1 MSHGFVN
8 YKGYIRKEAL
18 ESVGSGWSIL
28 INEVFD
34 VLETIKGT
42 VKIVQVKEKFGG
54 LRIYTDVLNKELDTV
69 IQKVGRES
77 FTICEECGNVGKLR
91 DGGWYRTLCDEHAG
105 GREPINPFEEDV

>member
-1 MSHGFVN
+1 MVYGSVN
-8 YKGYIRKEAL
+8 YKGYTREEAF
-18 ESVGSGWSIL
+18 ESVGNGWSTL

-77 FTICEECGNVGKLR
+77 FTICEECGNSGELR
-91 DGGWYRTLCDEHAG
+91 SGAWHKTLCDEHAG
-105 GREPINPFEEDV
+105 GREPINPF